1 MKAKLLEDGPL
12 RSYALVLDEGDEAMA
27 CLGDFARK
35 QGLSAAH
42 FTGIGAFREAE
53 LGFFDWQIKDY
64 RRNRVAEQVE
74 VVSLVGDVT
83 GGMSDD
89 APPTVHCHVVVGK
102 ADGTA
107 LGGHLMSGYV
117 RPTLEVVITETPAHL
132 HRHKD
137 PVSGLAL
144 IDL

>member
-1 MKAKLLEDGPL
+1 MKVKLLEDGPP
-12 RSYALVLDEGDEAMA
+12 RTYALILDSGDEAMR
-27 CLGDFARK
+27 CLEDFARD

-42 FTGIGAFREAE
+42 FTAIGAFSDVV
-53 LGFFDWQIKDY
+53 LGFFDWQRKDY
-64 RRNRVAEQVE
+64 KRNPVAEQVE

-83 GGMSDD
+83 HGEGDG
-89 APPTVHCHVVVGK
+89 PPKVHAHVVVGR

-107 LGGHLMSGYV
+107 LGGHLIEAHV

-132 HRHKD
+132 HRSKD

-144 IDL
+144 IDV